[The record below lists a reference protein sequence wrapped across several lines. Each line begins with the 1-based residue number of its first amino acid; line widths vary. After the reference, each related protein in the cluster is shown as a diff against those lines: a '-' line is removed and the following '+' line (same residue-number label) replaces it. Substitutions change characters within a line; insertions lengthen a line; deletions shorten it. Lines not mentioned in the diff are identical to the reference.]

1 VAKKKDPLP
10 ARKRDS
16 DRQFGSA
23 KLALAVRNALR
34 PGLSALAVGALGA
47 LGALGSMTPAR
58 AQQVIAANSTTPEPS
73 ADIVEITVTARRIA
87 LRNADERKKNSESM
101 VDSVVADEA
110 GLLPDNSVT
119 EVLQRVAG
127 VTMVRFASL
136 GNPDLLS
143 AEGSGIQVRGLSGVD
158 ARLNGR
164 EVFSASTGQGLSF
177 GDVTPE
183 LLAAVDVYKSAT
195 ADLIEG
201 GSGGQVDLRT
211 HMPFDFDP
219 GVKFQATVN
228 GNYGDLAKKA
238 DPGASFLLSD
248 RWTGPW
254 GDFGV
259 LVDVAY
265 SKLDQKEFF
274 IRNEPYYQTA
284 IGGTNYYIP
293 QGFDYGLNQFE
304 RTRTGEY
311 VGLQWAP
318 TDNLQVAETFFFSKY
333 QQSAMGD
340 GAFIANASIGMAV
353 DPSVSKFDANN
364 VLVSSPNVFTR
375 NPATFTTTGAS
386 SIAASDDDGVNQ
398 SYSDTLDAS
407 TVVHWKPAE
416 HWDVKGAF
424 QFVNSVSEQK
434 TYDLFA
440 TVPAGYGNY
449 GLTETSSQPIIT
461 LPASTQALL
470 KDPADYFWQ
479 AHQDHRDHHDG
490 EEHAVNL
497 DLKYDISDTGFLRAA
512 QVGGRYADRTE
523 QDDDNSYNWSA
534 FCEPWYNCG
543 STSAGQPVLAS
554 LGSAPT
560 QPGNIS
566 YQPWSNFFRGA
577 INNPGGVFLGSFP
590 FANTY
595 NPAAN
600 VAQLAATCGTTT
612 NNGKFAQPVNS
623 CIGGQLNLAG
633 TAYIPAYTFGP
644 GEQSYER
651 SSDTAAYG
659 LVRFANDS
667 IVRFDGNFGLRFV
680 KIDNKSQGYFT
691 QSGVLLPGSTPSAL
705 QTILFPPEP
714 PYYRT
719 GGRDVSRALPALNI
733 RFKPTDKIFIRAAY
747 TVTLDEPSFYDLRA
761 QGGDGA
767 TVSTSTNTTTHV
779 TTITNVQYTNTS
791 GNPTLRPTISHNAD
805 LELEW
810 YPSASTSA
818 HLSLFD
824 KKLNDTIVYGNTLQP
839 VPFITASGGVVT
851 QQASVSADYNAPQT
865 ATIKG
870 IELGGR
876 TFFDMLPSPFNG
888 LGVEGN
894 YTHINDNN
902 PGNQYTDISGVIHHD
917 TPLVGLS
924 NNSYNA
930 SLMFEKPQYSVR
942 LAYNWRSQY
951 LMTTN
956 ATGTNQSYTYYPT
969 AGSTGQTIGI
979 ALPVYAAAY
988 GQLDFGVAYRPTQ
1001 HLTFSLDM
1009 NNLTNATTKTLMGGY
1024 PNGSEYVRSWFTTDR
1039 RILLSFRFKL

>member
-1 VAKKKDPLP
+1 VAAKTKIPLP
-10 ARKRDS
+10 HARTS
-16 DRQFGSA
+16 SSIV
-23 KLALAVRNALR
+23 ALAVRRALR
-34 PGLSALAVGALGA
+34 PRAIAFGACGA
-47 LGALGSMTPAR
+47 LGALGSMTAALADPETAD
-58 AQQVIAANSTTPEPS
+58 QPLTEIVI
-73 ADIVEITVTARRIA
+73 TARRVA
-87 LRNADERKKNSESM
+87 LTNADERKKNSESI

-143 AEGSGIQVRGLSGVD
+143 VEGSGIQVRGLSGVD

-293 QGFDYGLNQFE
+293 AGFDYGLNQFE

-333 QQSAMGD
+333 KSSAMGD
-340 GAFIANASIGMAV
+340 GAFISNVSSVGMAV

-364 VLVSSPNVFTR
+364 VLISSPNVFTR

-407 TVVHWKPAE
+407 TVVHWEPAE
-416 HWDVKGAF
+416 RWDVKGAF

-440 TVPAGYGNY
+440 TVPAGDGNY

-470 KDPADYFWQ
+470 KDPANYFWQ

-497 DLKYDISDTGFLRAA
+497 DLKYDISDSGFFRSA

-523 QDDDNSYNWSA
+523 QDDDTSYNWSA

-543 STSAGQPVLAS
+543 STSAGQPVVAS

-560 QPGNIS
+560 QPGNVS
-566 YQPWSNFFRGA
+566 YQPWSNFFRGS

-600 VAQLAATCGTTT
+600 VAQLAPTCGTTT

-644 GEQSYER
+644 GEQSFER

-691 QSGVLLPGSTPSAL
+691 QSGVLLPGSTPAAL
-705 QTILFPPEP
+705 QTVLFPPEP

-719 GGRDVSRALPALNI
+719 GGRDASRALPALNI

-767 TVSTSTNTTTHV
+767 TVSTATV
-779 TTITNVQYTNTS
+779 AGKTTITNIQYTNTS

-839 VPFITASGGVVT
+839 VPFITANGGVVT
-851 QQASVSADYNAPQT
+851 EQASVSADYNAPQT

-870 IELGGR
+870 VELGGR
-876 TFFDMLPSPFNG
+876 TFFDRLPSPFNG

-902 PGNQYTDISGVIHHD
+902 PGNQYADISGVIHHD

-930 SLMFEKPQYSVR
+930 ALLFEKPQYSVR
-942 LAYNWRSQY
+942 VAYNWRSQY

-956 ATGTNQSYTYYPT
+956 ATGTTQTYNYYPT
-969 AGSTGQTIGI
+969 AGSTFRVID
-979 ALPVYAAAY
+979 ASLPVYAAAY
-988 GQLDFGVAYRPTQ
+988 GQLDFGAAFRPTQ
-1001 HLTFSLDM
+1001 HLTFSLDL